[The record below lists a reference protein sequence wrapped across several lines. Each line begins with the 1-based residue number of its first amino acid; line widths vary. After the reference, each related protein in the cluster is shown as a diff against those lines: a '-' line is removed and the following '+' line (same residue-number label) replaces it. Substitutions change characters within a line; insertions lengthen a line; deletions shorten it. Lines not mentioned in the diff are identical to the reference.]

1 MLSPP
6 ILWRRWWNQKRSNP
20 WTHQDKNITHIADR
34 AKYDGAEIGEDLSD
48 RDWFVNPIKD
58 GKPHITDFYKS
69 IYTGALCIT
78 VSAPICDESDEIVG
92 VLGLD
97 IRFEELA
104 KLEEE
109 KEF

>member
-1 MLSPP
+1 VLQS
-6 ILWRRWWNQKRSNP
+6 LLDLNP
-20 WTHQDKNITHIADR
+20 FIQYIYVTDREGKKTIADR
-34 AKYDGAEIGEDLSD
+34 AKYDKAEIGEDLSD

-58 GKPHITDFYKS
+58 GKPYITDFYKS

-78 VSAPICDESDEIVG
+78 VSAPICDESDEIIG